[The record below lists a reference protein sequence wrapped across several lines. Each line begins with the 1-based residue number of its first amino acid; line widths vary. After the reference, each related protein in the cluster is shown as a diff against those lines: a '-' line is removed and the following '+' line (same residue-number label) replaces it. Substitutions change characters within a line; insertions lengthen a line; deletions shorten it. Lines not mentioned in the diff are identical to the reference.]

1 MKYPH
6 QGRGG
11 AVLAGASQAG
21 VDALRQRVREAYR
34 ADETVCLRQ
43 RLADARL
50 GPERE
55 QAVRRRARQ
64 ITAAARRR
72 SAEQIGIEALLREY
86 DLSSQEGVL
95 LMCIAEALLRIPDAA
110 TADRLVRDRLAKGH
124 WDEHLGSGASLLVN
138 ASTWGLLLTGRLLH
152 QGASGAAPEQSLKQ
166 LVSRLGEPVVRVAM
180 QGAMRILAQQFVAG
194 RDIGEALR
202 RVRGPADAVRYSYD
216 CLGEAARTALD
227 VERYA
232 EAYASAITCIGERV
246 ERDRD
251 VFAQP
256 GISVKLSALHPRY
269 EFAQRDRVLGEL
281 LPRLR
286 PLVEQAAAAGI
297 GLTLDAEEA
306 DRLDLSLDIFE
317 ALLAGL
323 RDPTWQGL
331 GLAVQS
337 YQKRAWP
344 LLEWL
349 AALARLHRRRIPVR
363 LVKGAYW
370 DSEIKWTQ
378 ERGLND
384 YPVFTRKAATD
395 VSFLACADLL
405 MRNPDCFYPQIA
417 THNAMTLAWVHELGQ
432 GRDYELQRLHGM
444 GECLYAVLG
453 ELVEV
458 PPVRVYAP
466 VGSHDELLPYLV
478 RRLLENG
485 ANTSFIN
492 QLNDDELDLDR
503 LVDNPCE
510 RVAALDCQRHPH
522 IPLPRDLYGTERRNS
537 RGWDLTDPVVVERLG
552 TQLEQACAQPWRSA
566 ARVAG
571 EDREGEI
578 RELVSPA
585 NREHRIGQVAEA
597 GDALVERA
605 LAVAA
610 DAASA
615 WDQLGGARRA
625 EHLLRAADLF
635 EQHGPR
641 LMARV
646 IREGGRT
653 IPDAVSEL
661 REAVDYCR
669 YYARQAQ
676 QEFERPRLL
685 PGPTG
690 ERNELWLRG
699 RGVFVCISPWN
710 FPLAIF
716 VGQIVGALAAGN
728 TVIAKPARQT
738 PLTGYEAVALLHRAG
753 VPGEVLQFL
762 PGSGSRIG
770 ERLFASPRLAG
781 VAMTGSTET
790 ARRIQQALAT
800 RRGPIVPLIAETGGQ
815 NIMIADSSALPEQ
828 LVVDVL
834 ESAFNSAGQR
844 CSALRA
850 LFVQEEIA
858 DRFIGLLIGA
868 MDELRIGDP
877 LSLSTDV
884 GPLIDPAAVHGL
896 EPHVERMKRQ
906 GRLLH
911 RLYVDA
917 QLSRGSFFA
926 PRVYEIDGL
935 GPLDREVFGPILH
948 LIRYR
953 GDRLDAVI
961 DAVNGTGYGLT
972 LGVHSRIEETWQR
985 VRARAR
991 VGNIYVNR
999 NMIGAV
1005 VGSQPFGGEG
1015 LSGTGPKAGGPYYL
1029 YRFATERTSSVN
1041 TAAVGGNA
1049 GLLSLPDS

>member
-1 MKYPH
+1 MEVHH
-6 QGRGG
+6 QGQGA
-11 AVLAGASQAG
+11 AVLAETAQAR
-21 VDALRQRVREAYR
+21 VEALRQRVREAYR
-34 ADETVCLRQ
+34 IDERASLRQ
-43 RLADARL
+43 RLHDARL
-50 GPERE
+50 DPSRERAI
-55 QAVRRRARQ
+55 QRRAREM
-64 ITAAARRR
+64 TAAARQR
-72 SAEQIGIEALLREY
+72 AAGQIGIEALLQEY

-138 ASTWGLLLTGRLLH
+138 ASTWGLLLTGRLFER
-152 QGASGAAPEQSLKQ
+152 GASGAAPEQSLRQ
-166 LVSRLGEPVVRVAM
+166 LVARLGEPVVRVAM
-180 QGAMRILAQQFVAG
+180 QGAMRILAQQFVTG

-202 RVRGPADAVRYSYD
+202 RARGHGAAVRYSYD
-216 CLGEAARTALD
+216 CLGEAARSAQD
-227 VERYA
+227 VERYT
-232 EAYASAITCIGERV
+232 EAYASAISSVGKQV
-246 ERDRD
+246 EAGRE

-269 EFAQRDRVLGEL
+269 EYAQRDRVLGEL

-286 PLVEQAAAAGI
+286 SLVEQAASAGI

-306 DRLDLSLDIFE
+306 NRLDIFE
-317 ALLAGL
+317 LLL
-323 RDPTWQGL
+323 RDFADRPWQGL

-344 LLEWL
+344 VLEWL
-349 AALARLHRRRIPVR
+349 ADLGRFHHRRIPVR

-370 DSEIKWTQ
+370 DSEIKWAQ
-378 ERGLND
+378 ERGLD
-384 YPVFTRKAATD
+384 GYPVFTRKAATD
-395 VSFLACADLL
+395 VSFLACAGFL
-405 MRNPDCFYPQIA
+405 MRNSDCFYPQIA
-417 THNAMTLAWVHELGQ
+417 THNAMTLAWVHELAQ
-432 GRDYELQRLHGM
+432 GGDYELQRLHGM
-444 GECLYAVLG
+444 GESLYTVLG
-453 ELVEV
+453 EFLETP

-485 ANTSFIN
+485 ANTSFVN
-492 QLNDDELDLDR
+492 QLNDDELDLDQ

-510 RVAALDCQRHPH
+510 RIAALDCQPHPQ
-522 IPLPRDLYGTERRNS
+522 IPLPADLYGAGRRNA
-537 RGWDLTDPVVVERLG
+537 RGWDLSDPLVVERLQV
-552 TQLEQACAQPWRSA
+552 QLEQACAEPWRA
-566 ARVAG
+566 APRVAG
-571 EDREGEI
+571 QDCEGET
-578 RELVSPA
+578 RELVNPA
-585 NREHRIGQVAEA
+585 DREQTIGQITEA
-597 GDALVERA
+597 SQALVDRA

-615 WDQLGGARRA
+615 WDRLGGARRA

-635 EQHGPR
+635 EQNAPR
-641 LMARV
+641 LIARV

-676 QEFERPRLL
+676 DEFEHPRLL

-690 ERNELWLRG
+690 ERNELRLHG
-699 RGVFVCISPWN
+699 RGVFACISPWN

-716 VGQIVGALAAGN
+716 VGQIAAALAAGN
-728 TVIAKPARQT
+728 TVVAKPARQT
-738 PLTGYEAVALLHRAG
+738 PLTGYEAVSLLHQAG
-753 VPGEVLQFL
+753 IPGEALHFL

-770 ERLFASPRLAG
+770 ERLFASDRLAG
-781 VAMTGSTET
+781 VVLTGSTET
-790 ARRIQQALAT
+790 AWVIQRALAE

-834 ESAFNSAGQR
+834 QSAFNSAGQR
-844 CSALRA
+844 CSALRV
-850 LFVQEEIA
+850 LFLQEEIA
-858 DRFIGLLIGA
+858 DSFIGLMSGA

-877 LSLSTDV
+877 LFLSTDV
-884 GPLIDPAAVHGL
+884 GPLIDPQAARGL
-896 EPHVERMKRQ
+896 EPHVARMERQ
-906 GRLLH
+906 ARLLH
-911 RLYVDA
+911 RIPPASHLA
-917 QLSRGSFFA
+917 RGSFFA
-926 PRVYEIDGL
+926 LQTYE
-935 GPLDREVFGPILH
+935 LDTLDLLDKEVFGPILH
-948 LIRYR
+948 VVRYR
-953 GDRLDAVI
+953 GDRLDSVI
-961 DAVNGTGYGLT
+961 DALNNTGYGLT
-972 LGVHSRIEETWQR
+972 LGVHSRIEDTWQR
-985 VRARAR
+985 VQARAR

-1029 YRFATERTSSVN
+1029 YRFATERSASVN
-1041 TAAVGGNA
+1041 TAAVGGNTS
-1049 GLLSLPDS
+1049 LLSLPDR